1 MKLFNEKDENDP
13 LVKNFDSKMGEAARK
28 RLVSDDIFKE
38 IDGQGFFERPK
49 EQEKKRVQI
58 IEDEQEQSEQDDND
72 ESPYKSSSPDR
83 YDEEEDHDD
92 ASQES
97 MEGLHIENFSDK
109 HL

>member
-49 EQEKKRVQI
+49 EQEKKRV
-58 IEDEQEQSEQDDND
+58 
-72 ESPYKSSSPDR
+72 
-83 YDEEEDHDD
+83 
-92 ASQES
+92 
-97 MEGLHIENFSDK
+97 
-109 HL
+109 